1 MGRAKLPRKSTN
13 IDMTAMCDVAFLLL
27 SFFILTTKFKPA
39 EAIAV
44 TTPSSVAAKVAPD
57 KDVVLITIDK
67 DGKVFLTMDNEQ
79 IKEVVA
85 NTLNSTMNL
94 GVDVNAFK
102 KAGFYGA
109 PFSGLAS
116 FLQIPEEKRKGDLLP
131 GIPVK
136 DSADNQ
142 LNTWVRVIKDAYL
155 GKKMNL
161 LVKGDNASKFP
172 AFKAVIDAFKKNDEQ
187 KFQMVTNPESVPTGS
202 ELWKTNQIKVKILCS
217 PMAYI
222 LGWLLF

>member
-44 TTPSSVAAKVAPD
+44 TTPNSVAAKVAPD
-57 KDVVLITIDK
+57 KDLVLITIDK
-67 DGKVFLTMDNEQ
+67 DGKVFLSMDDEQ
-79 IKEVVA
+79 VKETVA
-85 NTLNSTMNL
+85 NTLNNTMNL
-94 GVDVNAFK
+94 GLNVAAFK

-109 PFSGLAS
+109 PFSSLS
-116 FLQIPEEKRKGDLLP
+116 QFLSIPEEQRKGDRLP

-136 DSADNQ
+136 DSSDNQ
-142 LNTWVRVIKDAYL
+142 LVTWMRVIKDAYM

-161 LVKGDNASKFP
+161 LLKGDNAAKYP
-172 AFKAVIDAFKKNDEQ
+172 AFKSVIDAFKKNDEL
-187 KFQMVTNPESVPTGS
+187 KFQMITNPESVPTGS
-202 ELWKTNQIKVKILCS
+202 ELWKRTMSGEKREE
-217 PMAYI
+217 
-222 LGWLLF
+222 